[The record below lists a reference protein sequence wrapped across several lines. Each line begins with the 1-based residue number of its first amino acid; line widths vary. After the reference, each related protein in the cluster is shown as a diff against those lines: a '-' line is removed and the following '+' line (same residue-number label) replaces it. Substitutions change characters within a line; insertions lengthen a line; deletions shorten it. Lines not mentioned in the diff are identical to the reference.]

1 MSNLRTIRGYELGY
15 EFDIVTNL
23 YNHEAI
29 AVLEHIS
36 TEFAQS
42 LYLASQEY
50 KLSPKQWF
58 WVHCL
63 ALEAQGVKV
72 R

>member
-1 MSNLRTIRGYELGY
+1 MAPLRTIQGIEIGYD
-15 EFDIVTNL
+15 FDIQTNL
-23 YNHEAI
+23 HNHEAI
-29 AVLEHIS
+29 QALAVIG

-50 KLSPKQWF
+50 KLSAKQLF

>member
-1 MSNLRTIRGYELGY
+1 MAVLKTIRGRELGY
-15 EFDIVTNL
+15 DFDIVTNL
-23 YNHEAI
+23 HNHEAI
-29 AVLEHIS
+29 AALANVG

-50 KLSPKQWF
+50 RLSSKQWF
-58 WVHCL
+58 WVHCI